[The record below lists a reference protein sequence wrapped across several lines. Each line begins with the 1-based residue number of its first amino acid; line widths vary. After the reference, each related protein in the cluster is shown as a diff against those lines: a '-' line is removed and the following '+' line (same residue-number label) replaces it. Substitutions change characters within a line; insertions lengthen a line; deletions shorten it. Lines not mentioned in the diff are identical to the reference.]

1 MDELLILQNSIE
13 RTINTTLHILEQL
26 KAKGHLPELISINL
40 KDWQELKWP
49 VVGQILYH
57 KLCGTK
63 GTSKMD
69 KQDELKILQNSIE
82 RTINTTIQILEQV
95 HAKGH
100 LNELISI
107 NLQDWRELKW
117 PVVEVWNEKRNK
129 IFTERN
135 K

>member
-1 MDELLILQNSIE
+1 
-13 RTINTTLHILEQL
+13 
-26 KAKGHLPELISINL
+26 
-40 KDWQELKWP
+40 
-49 VVGQILYH
+49 
-57 KLCGTK
+57 
-63 GTSKMD
+63 MD